1 MECPFCGEEMKN
13 GFVRSG
19 GATYPAPGFLYWNDD
34 VNKATIQMNSGDI
47 VHIISSI
54 NDYE

>member
-1 MECPFCGEEMKN
+1 MSILWRRDEKRFCSQ
-13 GFVRSG
+13 R
-19 GATYPAPGFLYWNDD
+19 GATYPARGFLYWNDD